1 MTGKRYALIRVSTK
15 GQKVARQVKRMI
27 ELGIPKENIVIEKES
42 GKSTVRAKY
51 RKLVKELKKG
61 DTLYI
66 ENVDRLSRDY
76 DGILRE
82 WYILTVEKGVIIKI
96 LDTPMLDTDQATD
109 SLLYKFIRNIM
120 LHILAFQ
127 AENEWQ
133 KIKSRQAQGIA
144 IAKADGKS
152 LGRPK
157 AIRTEEELEVARKYL
172 NDEIG
177 LNIALALLGI
187 KKSAFYNLCQT
198 VCEMQE

>member
-1 MTGKRYALIRVSTK
+1 MTNRTYALIRVSTK
-15 GQKVARQVKRMI
+15 EQKEARQIKRMI
-27 ELGIPKENIVIEKES
+27 DLGIPKENIIVEKES

-51 RKLVKELKKG
+51 RKLVESLRKG
-61 DTLYI
+61 DTLCI

-76 DGILRE
+76 DGILNE
-82 WYILTVEKGVIIKI
+82 WHILTIEKGVTIKI

-109 SLLYKFIRNIM
+109 SLLFKFIRNIM

-144 IAKADGKS
+144 IAKANGKP

-157 AIRTEEELEVARKYL
+157 AVPTEEELEIARQYRS
-172 NDEIG
+172 DEIG
-177 LNIALALLGI
+177 LDIALALLG
-187 KKSAFYNLCQT
+187 KKRSTLYNLCQVVDET
-198 VCEMQE
+198 HD